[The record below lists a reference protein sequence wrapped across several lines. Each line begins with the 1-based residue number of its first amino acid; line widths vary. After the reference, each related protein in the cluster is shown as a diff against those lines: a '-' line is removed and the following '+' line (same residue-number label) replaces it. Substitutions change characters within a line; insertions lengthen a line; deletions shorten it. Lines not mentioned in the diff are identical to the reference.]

1 MAEYLFGKKIKYL
14 RLNLGITQEQLA
26 EAMHMSRN
34 TISAYETGYRKDPP
48 RDNVN
53 RLAQFFNVPVVYLI
67 DDSIP
72 VTPSVD
78 VSDLP
83 SQDVAMLNQFADDM
97 REFRQGLNKRM
108 EAYKQRLTETTAP
121 VIHQPAEDT
130 EETSKKNIEK
140 TPEDV

>member
-1 MAEYLFGKKIKYL
+1 MAKY
-14 RLNLGITQEQLA
+14 NKSGI
-26 EAMHMSRN
+26 
-34 TISAYETGYRKDPP
+34 
-48 RDNVN
+48 
-53 RLAQFFNVPVVYLI
+53 LI